1 MINTRK
7 KSHFYGALII
17 EHDKNS
23 ANAAHVLT
31 VKLMVIPKQNN
42 IPSPQNN

>member
-23 ANAAHVLT
+23 ANAAHVAYGKT
-31 VKLMVIPKQNN
+31 DGD
-42 IPSPQNN
+42 S